1 MDFLIILFVFLL
13 PLASICV
20 SVYCL
25 FHIFGLKKAA
35 SKYLALRRV
44 AGKDGFDE

>member
-1 MDFLIILFVFLL
+1 MDFLIVLFVFLL

-20 SVYCL
+20 SAYCL

-35 SKYLALRRV
+35 MKLSAICRLS
-44 AGKDGFDE
+44 GKDGADE